1 MEPAGELAAR
11 ATKPTVMGDEGDVV
25 AVAGGGSTVGGAGD
39 SVAADSRVG
48 GRVVGA
54 GGVSSGPPPS
64 IEPRAHAA
72 NPTADRN
79 KNAALCGND
88 VN

>member
-11 ATKPTVMGDEGDVV
+11 ATKPTVIDDGAG
-25 AVAGGGSTVGGAGD
+25 AVAIADGGSTVGGAGD

-79 KNAALCGND
+79 KNAALSGSD
-88 VN
+88 VI